1 MPLPDHH
8 STLDLINV
16 LKKLDLHFRA
26 TYTKVYGK
34 LDRKDELEELFGNM
48 VNLPSATEAETLR
61 DLSPDAPVV
70 YRELCQLDQHHVT
83 QADADAVV
91 FHPLF
96 WFCARLEERLGG
108 QLDRDGVAEAARRL
122 NTEIGLRPYKGQT
135 VREDGS
141 HRELPDLLWLGGGLG
156 QLDESGVTAK
166 LLCEFQ
172 AAFPE
177 VAAELGFTAASL
189 EKSPLREAAG
199 TRRKRSTAKGEAE
212 TKLIAGL
219 TTFHGYVNG
228 GCERTEPAGVRPLA
242 RICNVSPSSAFRFY
256 ENYFDGFKKYRT
268 LCQTP
273 ARLSRKLQT
282 MNEENIPRELRQ
294 SLLVDPSSDA

>member
-1 MPLPDHH
+1 MPLRDHH

-16 LKKLDLHFRA
+16 LKKLDLHLRA

-48 VNLPSATEAETLR
+48 INSPSSTKSETLR

-122 NTEIGLRPYKGQT
+122 NTEIGLRPYKSQT

-141 HRELPDLLWLGGGLG
+141 HRELSDLLWLGPVLG

-177 VAAELGFTAASL
+177 VAAELRFTAASL
-189 EKSPLREAAG
+189 EKSPLQGGAK
-199 TRRKRSTAKGEAE
+199 TRRKRSTTKGEAE
-212 TKLIAGL
+212 IKLIAGL
-219 TTFHGYVNG
+219 TALHDYANG
-228 GCERTEPAGVRPLA
+228 GCTRSEPVGVRRLA
-242 RICNVSPSSAFRFY
+242 KYCGVGKATASRFY
-256 ENYFDGFKKYRT
+256 GKHFGGFSKYRT

-273 ARLSRKLQT
+273 ADLSKALQR
-282 MNEENIPRELRQ
+282 MNGENIPRELGQ
-294 SLLVDPSSDA
+294 PLGPSHDA